1 MMKIVNRL
9 LDQLFLKLLKRH
21 AKSRPDLWGRR
32 VIDTERCKVFITM
45 GRKSDGYPYEE
56 LE

>member
-1 MMKIVNRL
+1 MKIVNRL